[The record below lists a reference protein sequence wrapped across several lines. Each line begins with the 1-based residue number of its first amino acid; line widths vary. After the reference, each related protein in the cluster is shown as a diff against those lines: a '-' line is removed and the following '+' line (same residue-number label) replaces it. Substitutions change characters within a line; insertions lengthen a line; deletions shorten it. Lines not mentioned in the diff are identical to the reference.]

1 MKRETYK
8 ANVDEK
14 QKRDA
19 GMNADYNSPESF
31 AN

>member
-1 MKRETYK
+1 MKCERYK

-19 GMNADYNSPESF
+19 GMNADYSQGRF